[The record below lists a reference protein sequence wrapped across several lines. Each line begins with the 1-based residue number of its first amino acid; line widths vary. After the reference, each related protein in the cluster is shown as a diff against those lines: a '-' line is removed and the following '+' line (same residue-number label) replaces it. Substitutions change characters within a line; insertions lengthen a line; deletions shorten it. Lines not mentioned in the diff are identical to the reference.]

1 MPKKNDPP
9 PSALLPRRSTRG
21 TSKLPSQSE
30 GDETEILGAPHVGK
44 VDLQEGLASTP
55 QPLLMNTT
63 VCDINKESSDPPP
76 SALLPRRSTQ
86 GTSKLPSQS
95 EGDETEILGAPH
107 VGNVDLQEGLASTPQ
122 PLLMNT
128 TVCVEIPP
136 PFGVFL
142 PQNPESAPPR
152 AVCRDGDVEPG
163 TQSEPPLGA
172 TEILAPAPS
181 SVGRFEAPHLRK
193 YTNTRRGSPYTKP
206 ERVGPIRSPG
216 LRAARTERHHHR
228 PVGSSS
234 PVSKSSG
241 FNLDAQNNPGK
252 DSTSPVGLET
262 SIMSGSTSDTG
273 NREQSH
279 PQDGQIDGGNP
290 LQAMNVEVQK
300 LMDCSYESR
309 PGLQS
314 DPIQAIQSVWNSPI
328 SDERRWALLKCKVKK
343 KNPVR
348 VKVSF
353 QYDNTAHPIGS
364 QGINGLGGK
373 QKGAAP
379 AASQITKPHCASS
392 GVATGPASSKPK
404 QVNMGFNY
412 SRAVQGGK
420 GSLNQLRGTP
430 PVAANCAT
438 ACPISTHAAPKNPT
452 VNSAPHYSSMDIDT
466 SNRFSVLDIPNS
478 IKLSKLVEIQDDLYP
493 PDHGMVDG
501 MDVETTQEKRNVSE
515 VCQLNREHSN
525 GTRILP
531 ESILSP
537 PKSGKSPSPVQLG
550 PDGSGMT
557 YGISADVDV
566 VDQWCPGQWDYFN
579 DMCTLMGLDPDNCI
593 EDVESDSKNGTPH
606 FLSAQMKVGMPSVS
620 KSTQQSFRDKF
631 PRVNGFCLVLAMGF
645 GYHSDWHLGCG
656 SLVDWA
662 LGHLVNLFFLAGD
675 RRDGVAYAQLGSFF
689 DPPIAPY
696 GPKGLLLGWFGLL
709 IEAGPSWVFIED
721 VECLSLGPL

>member
-1 MPKKNDPP
+1 MIPSIGGIPP
-9 PSALLPRRSTRG
+9 PKIPPDRPPDPLVP
-21 TSKLPSQSE
+21 
-30 GDETEILGAPHVGK
+30 LG
-44 VDLQEGLASTP
+44 
-55 QPLLMNTT
+55 
-63 VCDINKESSDPPP
+63 
-76 SALLPRRSTQ
+76 
-86 GTSKLPSQS
+86 
-95 EGDETEILGAPH
+95 
-107 VGNVDLQEGLASTPQ
+107 
-122 PLLMNT
+122 
-128 TVCVEIPP
+128 VEIPP

-152 AVCRDGDVEPG
+152 AVSRDGDLESG

-193 YTNTRRGSPYTKP
+193 YPNTRRGSPYTKP

-228 PVGSSS
+228 YSPTLSDLRVNDFLRETTSISPSEVPLSLKLSRPVGSSS
-234 PVSKSSG
+234 PVSKSPG

-252 DSTSPVGLET
+252 DSTTPVGLET
-262 SIMSGSTSDTG
+262 SIMSGSTSDVS

-279 PQDGQIDGGNP
+279 PQDGRIDGGNP

-300 LMDCSYESR
+300 PMDCSYESR

-328 SDERRWALLKCKVKK
+328 SVPVCSANASISLVDDEGFVKVSRRKKMGPIKMQSKK
-343 KNPVR
+343 KKPVR
-348 VKVSF
+348 VKVLF

-373 QKGAAP
+373 QKCAAP
-379 AASQITKPHCASS
+379 TASQISKPHCASP

-420 GSLNQLRGTP
+420 GSLNQLRGPP

-438 ACPISTHAAPKNPT
+438 ACPISTYAAPKNPT
-452 VNSAPHYSSMDIDT
+452 VNLAPHCSSMDIDT

-501 MDVETTQEKRNVSE
+501 MDVETTREKRNVSE
-515 VCQLNREHSN
+515 VCQLNREHSD

-557 YGISADVDV
+557 YGISAEQKETIANCLKYVGSVSVDI

-579 DMCTLMGLDPDNCI
+579 DLCTLMGLDPDNCI
-593 EDVESDSKNGTPH
+593 EDVESDSENETAH

-620 KSTQQSFRDKF
+620 KSTQQSASKLGFFPLFPGLVWGRVRVLFGDKF
-631 PRVNGFCLVLAMGF
+631 ARVNGFCLVLAMGF
-645 GYHSDWHLGCG
+645 GYHSGWHLGCG

-675 RRDGVAYAQLGSFF
+675 RRYGVAYAQLGFFF

-709 IEAGPSWVFIED
+709 IEAGPSWVFIEE